1 MNILIASAGR
11 RVSLVKSFIDQTKKL
26 NLNIKVF
33 CSDLNPE
40 LSPACKYSGNYFK
53 VKKITEKGAVE
64 EFIELCLKHNIVLVI
79 PTIDTELPIL
89 SYNIEKFNKNKIKVL
104 ISDFEKI
111 KVCRD
116 KRKTH
121 DLFDSIKLP
130 RAKEYLNETIP
141 NFPVF
146 IKPKDGSSSIGAFK
160 ISKREDLKKEI
171 FSNKNNM
178 ILEYIDHDLY
188 SEYTIDLYYNKNSK
202 LICMVPRERIEVRSG
217 EVSKGCT
224 RKKLVNLLKNKFN
237 KINGFYG
244 CITLQIFKHK
254 KLNKIYGIE
263 INPRFGGGYPLSY
276 LSGANFTKWIL
287 MEYILNE
294 NIDAFFNDWTDNLL
308 MLRYD
313 DEILINN
320 YED

>member
-11 RVSLVKSFIDQTKKL
+11 RVSLVKSFINEANKL
-26 NLNIKVF
+26 NLNTKIY
-33 CSDLNPE
+33 CSDSYPE

-53 VKKITEKGAVE
+53 VKKITEEGAVE
-64 EFIELCLKHNIVLVI
+64 EFIELCLKNNISLVI
-79 PTIDTELPIL
+79 PTIDTELPVL
-89 SYNIEKFNKNKIKVL
+89 ALNIEKFNKKNIKVL

-111 KVCRD
+111 KMCRD

-121 DLFDSIKLP
+121 NFFDKIKLT
-130 RAKEYLNETIP
+130 RAKEYSSNNISS
-141 NFPVF
+141 FPIF
-146 IKPKDGSSSIGAFK
+146 IKPADGSSSIGVFK
-160 ISKREDLKKEI
+160 INKREDLRKKI
-171 FSNKNNM
+171 VNDKNNM
-178 ILEYIDHDLY
+178 ILEYIDNDFY
-188 SEYTIDLYYNKNSK
+188 SEFTIDLYYNKRSE

-224 RKKLVNLLKNKFN
+224 RKKLVNILKNKFN
-237 KINGFYG
+237 QIDGFYG

-254 KLNKIYGIE
+254 ELNKIYGIE

-287 MEYILNE
+287 MEYILNQNV
-294 NIDAFFNDWTDNLL
+294 NIFFNDWTDNLL

-313 DEILINN
+313 DEILIKN